1 MQNDVVVVVRSRA
14 DVARS
19 ACLEL
24 NEPVVIEHLGDISRP
39 DVVGR
44 VEAARLG
51 LRDPAIVEHVMHRE
65 QLSTRRHGGEES
77 VFGGVG
83 GSTQQRREP
92 TTNTASRWRT
102 ALQPRWCNFLET
114 ATLSPRAVVVL
125 EWWEDFC
132 TACRPVR
139 TVRRSATTWTGART
153 LGQTGRGL

>member
-39 DVVGR
+39 DVIGR

-51 LRDPAIVEHVMHRE
+51 LRDPAIVEHVMHHE
-65 QLSTRRHGGEES
+65 QLSTGRHGGEES

-83 GSTQQRREP
+83 GSTQQRRVLDGNEVEDP
-92 TTNTASRWRT
+92 AAKRR
-102 ALQPRWCNFLET
+102 LEQT
-114 ATLSPRAVVVL
+114 RVNLFNIDAGT
-125 EWWEDFC
+125 
-132 TACRPVR
+132 
-139 TVRRSATTWTGART
+139 
-153 LGQTGRGL
+153 TGRGTGSLERNLGDVQSIHSPTPSRPTRSRQPLHRN